1 MPRLD
6 DSVAYAANWKAVL
19 AADAGAGLGVVLV
32 GVAVLVL
39 VHVVMG
45 GLIAALGATY
55 LVLVGRRARSW
66 AALRRD
72 AGL

>member
-1 MPRLD
+1 MRLD
-6 DSVAYAANWKAVL
+6 DSVAYAANWKLVL
-19 AADAGAGLGVVLV
+19 AADAGSALVVGAV
-32 GVAVLVL
+32 GVAVMAT

-45 GLIAALGATY
+45 ALIAAAAATY
-55 LVLVGRRARSW
+55 LVLVVRRGLNW